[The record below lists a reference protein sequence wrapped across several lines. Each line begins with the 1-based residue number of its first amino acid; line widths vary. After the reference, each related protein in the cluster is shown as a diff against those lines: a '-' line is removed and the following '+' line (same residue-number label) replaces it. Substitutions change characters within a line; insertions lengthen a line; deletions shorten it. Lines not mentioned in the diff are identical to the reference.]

1 MKVLET
7 NDGVVLEVK
16 VKPKSGSF
24 RMQINEELTV
34 FCKQAPTGGKV
45 NRELVKELSKILRR
59 KVEIVS
65 GFRSRTKKLVIRDVT
80 ENWVLEKL
88 KRFGEAQ

>member
-1 MKVLET
+1 VQET
-7 NDGVVLEVK
+7 KDGVVLEVK

-24 RMQINEELTV
+24 RMQINEELIV
-34 FCKQAPTGGKV
+34 FCKQPPIGGKV

-65 GFRSRTKKLVIRDVT
+65 GFRSKTKKLVIRDVT

-88 KRFGEAQ
+88 KSFGEGQ